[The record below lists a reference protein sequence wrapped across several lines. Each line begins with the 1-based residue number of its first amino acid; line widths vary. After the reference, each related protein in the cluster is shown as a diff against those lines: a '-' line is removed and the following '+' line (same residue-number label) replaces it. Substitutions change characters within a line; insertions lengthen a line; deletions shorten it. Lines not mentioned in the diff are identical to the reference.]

1 MSTATVAPQTQAL
14 TTREV
19 DAQDVNQLPGS
30 LQKVLNLITAQPRN
44 TDQLRLY
51 TGTKHPSRR
60 ITELEE
66 RGFVIHRPRIN
77 GRLYYAFRG
86 QIRTN

>member
-1 MSTATVAPQTQAL
+1 MSTATVAPQTI

-51 TGTKHPSRR
+51 TGTKHPTRR

-77 GRLYYAFRG
+77 GRLYYAFRN
-86 QIRTN
+86 QVRTN